1 MPASYETPA
10 MLLIYIVKSGKSIDG
25 DRGKKIST
33 CKLNDPESFEIWI
46 FRNDQSNCDDARIFV
61 VPMTST

>member
-10 MLLIYIVKSGKSIDG
+10 VLLIYIVNSGKSIDS
-25 DRGKKIST
+25 DRGKKVST
-33 CKLNDPESFEIWI
+33 YKVNDPESFKIWI
-46 FRNDQSNCDDARIFV
+46 FRNDQPNCDDARIFF

>member
-10 MLLIYIVKSGKSIDG
+10 VLLIYIVKSGKSSDSDG
-25 DRGKKIST
+25 EKKVST
-33 CKLNDPESFEIWI
+33 YKVNNPETFEIWI
-46 FRNDQSNCDDARIFV
+46 FRNDQPNCDDAHIYF